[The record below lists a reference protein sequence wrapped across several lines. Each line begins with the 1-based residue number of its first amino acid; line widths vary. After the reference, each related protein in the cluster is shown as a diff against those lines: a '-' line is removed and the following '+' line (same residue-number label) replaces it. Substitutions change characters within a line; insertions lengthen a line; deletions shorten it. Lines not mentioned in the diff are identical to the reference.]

1 MWPTQTLCRNER
13 MSESLKWNNAQSS
26 FWRALWLRWPKKVAL
41 RSVGQVPWSNSLG
54 YNGALLIYITSK
66 SGPIV
71 KSWKK

>member
-41 RSVGQVPWSNSLG
+41 RSVGQVPWVYPTPLG
-54 YNGALLIYITSK
+54 IMELC
-66 SGPIV
+66 
-71 KSWKK
+71 